1 MSEMP
6 ELRDG
11 PPWAMEEM
19 IYAQP
24 GLVEPILNSSAAL
37 EAAESI
43 REGGPITIV
52 GCGTSEH
59 AAMAGAHLID
69 GARARDA
76 FEASLDPQQGGV
88 LIAISHEAGTAATRA
103 AQRAAAAKGARTI
116 MITARPEKADADIV
130 FGTPLV
136 DTSWCH
142 TVGYVSPI
150 LALTAIAGQIDTN
163 TAQEVIEGA
172 LAQRDRFKEAASILV
187 ESQRLIAS
195 GSGVDEVTARE
206 ISLKI
211 EEGVHIPVTPLGIEK
226 ILHGH
231 LPAADDRTGLVIFRL
246 DPTAAEQRDKR
257 ARDVLA
263 ATAELAMPAILID
276 DLPEGHPLLAGAIA
290 LQLLTLELVHLAGT
304 NPDLIRRE
312 EEAYKAAA
320 AAAST

>member
-1 MSEMP
+1 MSDMP

-19 IYAQP
+19 IQAEP

-88 LIAISHEAGTAATRA
+88 LIAISHEAGTAATLA
-103 AQRAAAAKGARTI
+103 AMRAAAANGARTI
-116 MITARPEKADADIV
+116 LITARPENADADIV
-130 FGTPLV
+130 VGTPLV

-142 TVGYVSPI
+142 TVGYVSPL
-150 LALTAIAGQIDTN
+150 LALTAIAGNIDAAT
-163 TAQEVIEGA
+163 TTRVIEGT
-172 LAQRDRFKEAASILV
+172 LAERDRFQEAARILA
-187 ESQRLIAS
+187 ESERILAV
-195 GSGVDEVTARE
+195 GSGLDEVTARE

-211 EEGVHIPVTPLGIEK
+211 EEGVHVPVTPLGMEK
-226 ILHGH
+226 VLHGH
-231 LPAADDRTGLVIFRL
+231 LPAADDDTGLIVFRL

-257 ARDVLA
+257 AGDVLA
-263 ATAELAMPAILID
+263 AAAELAMPAVQID
-276 DLPEGHPLLAGAIA
+276 ALPEGHPLLAGAIA

-312 EEAYKAAA
+312 QAAYKAAA
-320 AAAST
+320 AAAAT